1 MWNMIQNAC
10 IAAIL
15 GLVVLASGC
24 TDVPVLLFILVV
36 VGLLAWGVSLIT
48 EWQEMQAQEV
58 KRQKQKTLKNLSRP
72 EL

>member
-1 MWNMIQNAC
+1 MVQNVC

-15 GLVVLASGC
+15 GLIVLASGC

-48 EWQEMQAQEV
+48 EWEELQSQEIKV
-58 KRQKQKTLKNLSRP
+58 KR
-72 EL
+72 

>member
-1 MWNMIQNAC
+1 MWNMVQNVC

-15 GLVVLASGC
+15 GLIVLASGC

-48 EWQEMQAQEV
+48 EWEELQSQEIKV
-58 KRQKQKTLKNLSRP
+58 KR
-72 EL
+72 

>member
-15 GLVVLASGC
+15 ALVVLASGC
-24 TDVPVLLFILVV
+24 VDVPVLLFILVV

-58 KRQKQKTLKNLSRP
+58 KR
-72 EL
+72 

>member
-1 MWNMIQNAC
+1 MWNMIQNVC

-24 TDVPVLLFILVV
+24 VDVPVLLFILVV

-48 EWQEMQAQEV
+48 ELQEMQAQEV
-58 KRQKQKTLKNLSRP
+58 KR
-72 EL
+72 

>member
-1 MWNMIQNAC
+1 MRGLEDLEAIVWNMIQNMC

-24 TDVPVLLFILVV
+24 VDVPVLLFILVV

-48 EWQEMQAQEV
+48 EWEELQAQEV
-58 KRQKQKTLKNLSRP
+58 KVKR
-72 EL
+72 

>member
-1 MWNMIQNAC
+1 MRGLEDLEAIVWNMIQNVC

-24 TDVPVLLFILVV
+24 VDVPVLLFILVV

-48 EWQEMQAQEV
+48 EWEELQAKEV
-58 KRQKQKTLKNLSRP
+58 KVKR
-72 EL
+72 

>member
-1 MWNMIQNAC
+1 MRALEDLEAIVWNMIQNVC

-24 TDVPVLLFILVV
+24 VDVPVLLFILVV

-48 EWQEMQAQEV
+48 EWEELQAQEV
-58 KRQKQKTLKNLSRP
+58 KVKR
-72 EL
+72 

>member
-1 MWNMIQNAC
+1 MWSMIQNAC

-24 TDVPVLLFILVV
+24 VDVPVLLFILVV

-48 EWQEMQAQEV
+48 EWEELQAQEV
-58 KRQKQKTLKNLSRP
+58 KVKR
-72 EL
+72 

>member
-1 MWNMIQNAC
+1 MWNMIQNVC

-15 GLVVLASGC
+15 ALVVLASGC
-24 TDVPVLLFILVV
+24 VDVPVLLFILVV

-58 KRQKQKTLKNLSRP
+58 KR
-72 EL
+72 